1 MCRKNHQNK
10 ANIWAY
16 FITKNKSKIN
26 KSSDEFLENELKL
39 LIQVIKLFFSLN
51 YIKIKFKINLRL

>member
-1 MCRKNHQNK
+1 MCRKNHQHK

-16 FITKNKSKIN
+16 FIAKNKSKIN
-26 KSSDEFLENELKL
+26 KSSDEFLENELML

-51 YIKIKFKINLRL
+51 YL